1 MITGGSLACNIEI
14 RSLEPEKFKG
24 NLPYEVGPT
33 MANIAYNIYRL
44 LLYIYINCLK
54 TVLAGL

>member
-1 MITGGSLACNIEI
+1 MITGGLLTYNIEI

-33 MANIAYNIYRL
+33 MANIAYDSYRL
-44 LLYIYINCLK
+44 
-54 TVLAGL
+54 